1 MNDVIIIGG
10 GINGLVAATVLA
22 RQKLA
27 VLVVDQRDVV
37 GGGALTTTTAR
48 GFKSPALSHSL
59 GPISADVVRALR
71 LHRAKLEF
79 LTPDPVLTTLGAS
92 GDTITFH
99 RDHVLTAASINRVSS
114 HDAATWQAFV
124 QTMQRIGAVM
134 AALNRRAPPSV
145 DAPTTADLWR
155 LLGLGRRARKLGRR
169 ELARLARY
177 VPIAVA
183 DLVSEWFDHDLMQG
197 ALAARG
203 VFGHRLGPWS
213 AGTGA
218 VLLHRMAEDPMPVG
232 GGVTMRGGPGAL
244 AEALAGM
251 AEAAG
256 ARIRT
261 SARVARVLTQGG
273 AATGVVLNTGEE
285 IGAHAVVAAV
295 DPRHLCLNLIDPADL
310 PPTFLQR
317 MRQVRGRGVTAKV
330 NLSLSA
336 APVFTALHGDDV
348 PLRGRMLIAP
358 SVDYIEHAFDAAK
371 YGDFS
376 PRPWLEVALPT
387 MNDST
392 LAPEGQH
399 VLSIYVHY
407 APRTLREGDW
417 AAQREP
423 LYRAVIGALAG
434 HAPDLESLVI
444 EREVITPEDL
454 ETQWGFAGG
463 HIFHGEETL
472 DQWWVSRPLM
482 GTAQYQTPIGRL
494 YLASAGTHPGGGL
507 TGQSGLNAA
516 RTIARALK
524 RRR

>member
-1 MNDVIIIGG
+1 MIDVIIIGG

-27 VLVVDQRDVV
+27 VLVLDQRDVV
-37 GGGALTTTTAR
+37 GGGATTSISAK
-48 GFKSPALSHSL
+48 GFQSPTLSHSL
-59 GPISADVVRALR
+59 GPLSPDVVRALR
-71 LHRAKLEF
+71 LDRAKLEF
-79 LTPDPVLTTLGAS
+79 LLPDPVLTTLGAA

-114 HDAATWQAFV
+114 HDAGTWQPFV
-124 QTMQRIGAVM
+124 QTMQRLGAVM
-134 AALNRRAPPSV
+134 AGVNRHAPPSV
-145 DAPTTADLWR
+145 DAPSTTELWQ
-155 LLGLGRRARKLGRR
+155 LFGLGRRARALGRR
-169 ELARLARY
+169 DLTRLARY
-177 VPIAVA
+177 APIAVA

-203 VFGHRLGPWS
+203 VFGHLLGPWS

-218 VLLHRMAEDPMPVG
+218 LLLHRMAEDPMPVG

-244 AEALAGM
+244 AHALATL
-251 AEAAG
+251 AETAG

-261 SARVARVLTQGG
+261 EARVARVLTHGG
-273 AATGVVLNTGEE
+273 AATGVVLDTGEE
-285 IGAHAVVAAV
+285 LGAHAVVAAV
-295 DPRHLCLNLIDPADL
+295 DPRHLCLNLVDPADL

-336 APVFTALHGDDV
+336 SPVFTALHGDDV
-348 PLRGRMLIAP
+348 PLKGRMLVAP
-358 SVDYIEHAFDAAK
+358 SVDYIERAFDAAK
-371 YGDFS
+371 YGSCS
-376 PRPWLEVALPT
+376 PHPWLEVSVPT
-387 MNDST
+387 VNDPS

-399 VLSIYVHY
+399 VLSAYVHY

-417 AAQREP
+417 STERET
-423 LYRAVIGALAG
+423 LYRTVMDTLAP
-434 HAPDLESLVI
+434 HAPDLEAQVI

-472 DQWWVSRPLM
+472 DQWWVSRPVL
-482 GTAQYQTPIGRL
+482 GTAQYQTPIGNL
-494 YLASAGTHPGGGL
+494 YVASAGTHPGGGL

-524 RRR
+524 QRK

>member
-1 MNDVIIIGG
+1 MNDVIVIGG
-10 GINGLVAATVLA
+10 GINGLVAATALA

-37 GGGALTTTTAR
+37 GGGASTTTTAR
-48 GFKSPALSHSL
+48 GFKSPTLSHSL
-59 GPISADVVRALR
+59 GPISADVVRTLR

-92 GDTITFH
+92 GETITFH
-99 RDHVLTAASINRVSS
+99 RDHVLTAASINRVSP
-114 HDAATWQAFV
+114 HDAGTWQLFV
-124 QTMQRIGAVM
+124 QTLQRLGAVM
-134 AALNRRAPPSV
+134 AGVNRHAPPSV
-145 DAPTTADLWR
+145 EAPTTTELWH
-155 LLGLGRRARKLGRR
+155 LLGLGRRARALGRR
-169 ELARLARY
+169 DLTRLARY
-177 VPIAVA
+177 APIAVA
-183 DLVSEWFDHDLMQG
+183 DLVSEWFDHDLVQG

-203 VFGHRLGPWS
+203 VFGHLLGPWS

-218 VLLHRMAEDPMPVG
+218 LLLHRMAEDPMPVG

-244 AEALAGM
+244 AQALATL

-261 SARVARVLTQGG
+261 GARVARVLTQGG
-273 AATGVVLNTGEE
+273 AATGVVLSTGEE
-285 IGAHAVVAAV
+285 IGAHAVVAAI

-336 APVFTALHGDDV
+336 APVVTALHGDDV
-348 PLRGRMLIAP
+348 PLKGRMLVAP

-371 YGDFS
+371 YGDCS

-399 VLSIYVHY
+399 VLSAYVHY
-407 APRTLREGDW
+407 APRTLRDGDW
-417 AAQREP
+417 SAQRGP
-423 LYRAVIGALAG
+423 LYRTVIDTLAQ
-434 HAPDLESLVI
+434 HAPALESQVI

-494 YLASAGTHPGGGL
+494 FLASAGTHPGGGL

-516 RTIARALK
+516 RTISRSLK